1 MRTRSG
7 IVTMLIVSLLAAYS
21 CKSVETTSAMLHN
34 EHGNYPK
41 AIEMAKLAIENNPMD
56 AEAHFQ
62 LGIAYS
68 YTGDMKGAYAEF
80 MKAAELNPKKIP
92 DVETNIKSNWARHFN
107 QGLSE
112 FQAENMAG
120 AAHEFELTTQADPRQ
135 IKGWLNLAKVYYAI
149 SDDDTTYLEHA
160 YEAVDTLLA
169 KTTEREE
176 EYANVLSLAGQVM
189 VRRGER
195 DQAVAIFEKLL
206 LDDPANYGVVE
217 TIGGDYL
224 SKRDWENGALFLRMA
239 VEGRRKTDSEN
250 FATWYDLGVAY
261 FNSKDCDQ
269 AIEAY
274 QNALEIE
281 PENKAGN
288 YSILLSYYQCELYDD
303 AIVSGQY
310 YVDRWGDDPNGW
322 RILSLSY
329 SKKGMK
335 IKAEEAARKFQELV
349 Q

>member
-1 MRTRSG
+1 MTTRSG
-7 IVTMLIVSLLAAYS
+7 IVAILVLSLLAAYS

-41 AIEMAKLAIENNPMD
+41 AIEMAKIAIENNPMD

-80 MKAAELNPKKIP
+80 MKAAELNPKKLA
-92 DVETNIKSNWARHFN
+92 DAETNIKSNWARHFN

-112 FQAENMAG
+112 FQTDNLAG
-120 AAHEFELTTQADPRQ
+120 AVHEFELTTQADPRQ
-135 IKGWLNLAKVYYAI
+135 IKGWLNLAKVYYAM
-149 SDDDTTYLEHA
+149 SDEDSTMLDHT

-169 KTTEREE
+169 KTTERNE
-176 EYANVLSLAGQVM
+176 EYANVLELAGQVM
-189 VRRGER
+189 VRRGEIEK
-195 DQAVAIFEKLL
+195 AIAIFEKLL
-206 LDDPANYGVVE
+206 LDDPANYEVIEMV
-217 TIGGDYL
+217 GGDFL
-224 SKRDWENGALFLRMA
+224 AKRDWGNGAMFIRMA
-239 VEGRRKTDSEN
+239 VEGRRKTNSEN

-261 FNSKDCDQ
+261 FNSKDCEQ

-288 YSILLSYYQCELYDD
+288 YSIFLSYYQCELYDD
-303 AIVSGQY
+303 AIVQGQQ
-310 YVDRWGDDPNGW
+310 YVDKWGDDPNGW

-335 IKAEEAARKFQELV
+335 LKAEEAARKFQELS